1 VSHVD
6 AYTASTGRIT
16 YVLRNESVLRPS
28 LGSRASSRPS
38 PRRAMRIVAGI
49 AFALI
54 SLVWQGCSAGS
65 STAPPVQCAV
75 GQHPIGTSC
84 AWDPV
89 FVAIGP
95 GVTSDG
101 CPVFSP
107 TPASLHT
114 NQVVE
119 WTNNSTTTRTV
130 YQFMGWNNGVPPTP
144 LATVA
149 PGQTSGGVFWSSAG
163 SVSVYLSGCPSNTA
177 DWGSLV
183 ITVN

>member
-1 VSHVD
+1 
-6 AYTASTGRIT
+6 
-16 YVLRNESVLRPS
+16 
-28 LGSRASSRPS
+28 
-38 PRRAMRIVAGI
+38 MRIVAGI

-65 STAPPVQCAV
+65 STAPPVQCAA

-101 CPVFSP
+101 CPVFAPNP
-107 TPASLHT
+107 TSLHR
-114 NQVVE
+114 NQVIQ
-119 WTNNSTTTRTV
+119 WTNNSSTVRTV
-130 YQFMGWNNGVPPTP
+130 YQFMGFNNGVPPSP
-144 LATVA
+144 LTTVN
-149 PGQTSGGVFWSSAG
+149 PGQTSGGVYWSGAG
-163 SVSVYLSGCPSNTA
+163 NVSVFLSGCPSNQA

-183 ITVN
+183 ITLN